1 MTTKRFLLSATT
13 ALFAAGLL
21 AAPAYAQTVPA
32 APAAPAAAAPDTC
45 FTMVLGIKCGLQIE
59 GGVSFNPSAPKT
71 NSGQLFTDHPNQ
83 ATLNQMAL
91 SIERDIP
98 KDASTWDYGFKF
110 QGLYGS
116 DARYTHFLGIFD
128 YALPNSRYQFD
139 ITEASVSVHAPLLVG
154 LDVKAGLYPTPL
166 GFEYI
171 DPSLNPFYS
180 HSYIF
185 NFGIPLKHT
194 GILGVLHA
202 TSSLDVYGGIDTGV
216 NTTFGNQAGD
226 NNGAIGGLFGFG
238 FTALGG
244 NLTGVALSHFGPEN
258 ASLGSSQPWGYSNA
272 NHYWRYEND
281 ANITYKWNDKLST
294 TLELNYIKDENPDL
308 VSSSGSAKAPEAWGV
323 AGYLAYTLT
332 DTVTLNVRGEVFRDG
347 KGFYVAWFPGNTD
360 FVNAQYGKYN
370 TSVSGPHSTYGE
382 LTVGAT
388 WTPAGLP
395 SAISGLMIRPE
406 IRFDQ
411 TLGGPAAF
419 SPAYNT
425 STGTWYGKSNGNVT
439 FASDFILQF

>member
-1 MTTKRFLLSATT
+1 MTTSRFLLTATS
-13 ALFAAGLL
+13 ALFAAGML
-21 AAPAYAQTVPA
+21 AAPALAQQVPA
-32 APAAPAAAAPDTC
+32 APAAPAAADTPTC
-45 FTMVLGIKCGLQIE
+45 WGLVTGIKCGLQIE

-71 NSGQLFTDHPNQ
+71 NFGQLFTDHPNQ

-91 SIERDIP
+91 TIERDIP
-98 KDASTWDYGFKF
+98 KDATSWDYGFKF

-116 DARYTHFLGIFD
+116 DARYTHFLGVFD

-139 ITEASVSVHAPLLVG
+139 ITEASVSVHAPVLVG

-194 GILGVLHA
+194 GVLATLHA
-202 TSSLDVYGGIDTGV
+202 TDFLDVYGGIDTGE
-216 NTTFGNQAGD
+216 NTTFGDQAGD
-226 NNGAIGGLFGFG
+226 NNGTIAGLAGFG

-244 NLTGVALSHFGPEN
+244 NLTGIALTHFGPEN
-258 ASLGSSQPWGYSNA
+258 PSYGTTQPYGYGNA
-272 NHYWRYEND
+272 NQYFRYEND
-281 ANITYKWNDKLST
+281 ANVTYKWNDKLST
-294 TLELNYIKDENPDL
+294 TLELNYIKDTNPTL
-308 VSSSGSAKAPEAWGV
+308 YTTNGPVNGPEAWGV

-332 DTVTLNVRGEVFRDG
+332 DTVTLNTRAEVFRDG
-347 KGFYVAWFPGNTD
+347 KGFYVNYFPGNTD

-370 TSVSGPHSTYGE
+370 TSVAGPHSTYGE

-388 WTPAGLP
+388 WKPSGLP
-395 SAISGLMIRPE
+395 KLISGLMVRPE

-411 TLGGPAAF
+411 TLGGPNAF
-419 SPAYNT
+419 
-425 STGTWYGKSNGNVT
+425 NGNIVNGRYVGTDAGSVT

>member
-1 MTTKRFLLSATT
+1 MTTTRFLLTATS

-21 AAPAYAQTVPA
+21 TAPAYAQTAPA

-45 FTMVLGIKCGLQIE
+45 FTMVIGIKCGLQIE

-71 NSGQLFTDHPNQ
+71 NTGQLFTDHPNQ

-91 SIERDIP
+91 TIERDIP
-98 KDASTWDYGFKF
+98 KDATSWDYGFKF

-185 NFGIPLKHT
+185 NFGIPLKHA

-202 TSSLDVYGGIDTGV
+202 TDYLDVYGGVDTGV
-216 NTTFGNQAGD
+216 NTTFGSGD
-226 NNGAIGGLFGFG
+226 NNGAAAGLFGFG

-258 ASLGSSQPWGYSNA
+258 ASLNSSQPWGLPNA
-272 NHYWRYEND
+272 NQYFRYEND
-281 ANITYKWNDKLST
+281 ANVTYKWTDKLAT
-294 TLELNYIKDENPDL
+294 TLELNYIKDENPL
-308 VSSSGSAKAPEAWGV
+308 TQKAEAWGI
-323 AGYLAYTLT
+323 AGYLAYSLT
-332 DTVTLNVRGEVFRDG
+332 DTVTLNARAEVFRDG
-347 KGFYVAWFPGNTD
+347 KGFYVAYFPGNTD
-360 FVNAQYGKYN
+360 YVNVEYGKPN
-370 TSVSGPHSTYGE
+370 SAVFGPHSTYGE
-382 LTVGAT
+382 LTLGAT
-388 WTPAGLP
+388 WKPTGLP
-395 SAISGLMIRPE
+395 KVINGLAIRPE

-419 SPAYNT
+419 SPTYSNA
-425 STGTWYGKSNGNVT
+425 TGWYGKSNGNVT